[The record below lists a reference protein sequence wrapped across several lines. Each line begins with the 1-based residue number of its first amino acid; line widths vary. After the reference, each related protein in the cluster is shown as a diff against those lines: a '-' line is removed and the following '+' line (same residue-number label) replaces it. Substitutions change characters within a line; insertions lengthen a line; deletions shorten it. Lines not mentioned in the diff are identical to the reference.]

1 MVKMVRHIG
10 LGSAAAIAATALLAS
25 PAGAQLSSEGG
36 PIRVNADS
44 SQILER
50 DRRVLVI
57 GNVDIIQGDA
67 RLRADTVTLF
77 YGSNGAGGAGIGGS
91 FGEIERMRAEGDV
104 FYVTP
109 DLKARG
115 DVGTYDAQSDTITL
129 TGQEVVLIRCEDV
142 ARGTELVIN
151 VAAGQT
157 TLKGGDR
164 SDGRVSILLFP
175 EGSEEAGAQPDC

>member
-1 MVKMVRHIG
+1 MVRSIVRR
-10 LGSAAAIAATALLAS
+10 SAALLTLAALSLT
-25 PAGAQLSSEGG
+25 PAAAQLSSEGG

-50 DRRVLVI
+50 DRRVLMI

-77 YGSNGAGGAGIGGS
+77 YGANSSGNTGIGGS
-91 FGEIERMRAEGDV
+91 FGEIEQMRAEGEV
-104 FYVTP
+104 FYVTS

-115 DVGTYDAQSDTITL
+115 DVGTYNAQTDTITL

-142 ARGTELVIN
+142 ARGTELEIN
-151 VAAGQT
+151 VAQGRT
-157 TLKGGDR
+157 TLKGGER

-175 EGSEEAGAQPDC
+175 EGADGSDTNSGC

>member
-1 MVKMVRHIG
+1 MVRPIAIY
-10 LGSAAAIAATALLAS
+10 SAAAVALAALCGA
-25 PAGAQLSSEGG
+25 PATAQLSSEGG

-67 RLRADTVTLF
+67 RLRADKVTLF
-77 YGSNGAGGAGIGGS
+77 YGANSAGNSGIGGS

-104 FYVTP
+104 FYVTSE
-109 DLKARG
+109 LKARG
-115 DVGTYDAQSDTITL
+115 DVGTYNARTDTITL
-129 TGQEVVLIRCEDV
+129 TGDEVVLIRCEDV
-142 ARGTELVIN
+142 ARGTELEIN
-151 VAAGQT
+151 VAEGRT

-175 EGSEEAGAQPDC
+175 EGTQAETPDPGC